1 MEQFEDNLVRILLVA
16 ATISFIFAIT
26 GDGEDGITA
35 FVEPFVII
43 LIIVLNGMVAI
54 WQEANAENALEALMQ
69 MQAPTAM
76 VMRDGK
82 LSEIAAVE
90 LVPGDLVKV
99 EGGDC
104 VPADLRIVVI
114 KSVAL

>member
-1 MEQFEDNLVRILLVA
+1 
-16 ATISFIFAIT
+16 
-26 GDGEDGITA
+26 
-35 FVEPFVII
+35 
-43 LIIVLNGMVAI
+43 
-54 WQEANAENALEALMQ
+54 MQ
-69 MQAPTAM
+69 MQAPNAT

-82 LSEIAAVE
+82 LTVIPAVE

-104 VPADLRIVVI
+104 VPADLRIVLI